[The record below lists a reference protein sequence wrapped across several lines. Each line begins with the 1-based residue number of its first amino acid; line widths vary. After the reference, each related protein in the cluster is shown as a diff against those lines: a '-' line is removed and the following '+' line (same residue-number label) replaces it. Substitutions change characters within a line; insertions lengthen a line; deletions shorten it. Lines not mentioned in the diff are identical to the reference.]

1 MKKYSAHGSTSGTPQ
16 PQPSSGTGTEGG
28 GVESASQKDV
38 QQPPKKKQKAG
49 INKGKLSFA
58 PDEEEEDSGAGTDV
72 SSNNLIPTNPI
83 SPAPNSRSISTTP
96 EPPTIVAAPLK
107 PKHNPLLPHP
117 PPKALTKSTLRREAQ
132 ERELLRREFLA
143 LQERIKNE
151 EIVIPFVFYDGTNII
166 PRERGVKV
174 KKGEA
179 VWLFLERARRMSGRR
194 EWLRV
199 SVDDLLLVRGEVII
213 PHHYEFYYFL
223 VNLTEGPNGLL
234 FNYPSPLESNP
245 PDSSNTPAPTHP
257 VRPTV
262 IVGTEDPTMTKVVD
276 RRWYE
281 RNKHIFPASVWTN
294 FDPTKDYKGMVRR
307 DRDNNAFFF
316 G

>member
-16 PQPSSGTGTEGG
+16 PQPSSGTGAEGG
-28 GVESASQKDV
+28 GAESASRKDA
-38 QQPPKKKQKAG
+38 QQPPRKKQKAS

-58 PDEEEEDSGAGTDV
+58 PDDEEEEDSGAYTDV
-72 SSNNLIPTNPI
+72 SNNNNLVPTNSV

-96 EPPTIVAAPLK
+96 EPTAAPLK

-245 PDSSNTPAPTHP
+245 PDSSSNTPAPAHP